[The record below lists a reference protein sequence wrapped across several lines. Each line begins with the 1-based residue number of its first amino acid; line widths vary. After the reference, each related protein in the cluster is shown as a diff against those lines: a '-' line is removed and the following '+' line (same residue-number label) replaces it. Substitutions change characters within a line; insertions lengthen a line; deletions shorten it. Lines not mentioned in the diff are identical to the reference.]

1 MKILTSATA
10 GTTDASDLTVTVSLA
25 SGKREIVVDSIV
37 AAQFYDAIVKT
48 VNQVLDERKLEDV
61 HVEIHDKGALD
72 FAIRARLE
80 AALEKAGG
88 AE

>member
-1 MKILTSATA
+1 VKILRSATA
-10 GTTDASDLTVTVSLA
+10 GTTEASDLTVTVSPA
-25 SGKREIVVDSIV
+25 SGKREIVVDSVV
-37 AAQFYDAIVKT
+37 ATQFYDAIVRT
-48 VNQVLDERKLEDV
+48 VNEVLDERKIENAY
-61 HVEIHDKGALD
+61 VEIHDRGALD